1 MYAATW
7 MNLEN
12 TMIKE
17 ARHKRAYVILFC
29 LYEMSKQ
36 GKSKEMEGRLLD
48 AWVLVVMIRLRGKWV
63 KGTSF
68 LLGVMKM
75 F

>member
-1 MYAATW
+1 
-7 MNLEN
+7 
-12 TMIKE
+12 
-17 ARHKRAYVILFC
+17 
-29 LYEMSKQ
+29 MSKQ